1 MRLFKPVEITPPQ
14 NPEDRTP
21 WGRAV
26 VFQFIYS
33 IAGLVVGLACVI
45 GGIILFLHGI
55 VGPTAHW
62 TTNLLG
68 IDVSDAAP
76 GVILFVAGLL
86 FTWITRFSV
95 TPSQNQQTT

>member
-1 MRLFKPVEITPPQ
+1 MTLFKPVEITPPE
-14 NPEDRTP
+14 NTRDRRL
-21 WGRAV
+21 WRRAV

-62 TTNLLG
+62 TTNLLEVD
-68 IDVSDAAP
+68 ISDAAP

-86 FTWITRFSV
+86 FVWITRFSV
-95 TPSQNQQTT
+95 TTSQNQ